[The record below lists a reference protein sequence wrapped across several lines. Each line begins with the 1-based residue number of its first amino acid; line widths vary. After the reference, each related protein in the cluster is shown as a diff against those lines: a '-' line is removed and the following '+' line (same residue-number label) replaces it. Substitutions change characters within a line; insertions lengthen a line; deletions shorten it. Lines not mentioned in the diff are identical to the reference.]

1 MAEAFGVA
9 AGVVGVAGFAVQLIE
24 STIKLRELYKKTK
37 DAPAALDRIIREVET
52 FSLLLRE
59 IAREHALHPNVD
71 FDIVERCFM
80 NCQEEMNRVFRVV
93 VKLSS
98 ALQDPKLLLRLSAKL
113 KTAFKDDEIRQL
125 DADVMKASHY
135 LHLAFSLYQEYVT
148 SFIDMEH

>member
-1 MAEAFGVA
+1 MADPFSIA

-37 DAPAALDRIIREVET
+37 DAPAALDRVIREVET

-80 NCQEEMNRVFRVV
+80 NCQDELNRVSRVV
-93 VKLSS
+93 VKLSDTI
-98 ALQDPKLLLRLSAKL
+98 QDPKLLSRLSAKL
-113 KTAFKDDEIRQL
+113 KTALKDDEIRQL

-135 LHLAFSLYQEYVT
+135 LHLAFSLFQEYVMD
-148 SFIDMEH
+148 FI